1 MPKIEFDYEDNRYN
15 NALQQFINET
25 QKNTEN
31 IKCEVGEIKAIQKR
45 LENEFDVSLE
55 DDYKD
60 MIKEVI

>member
-1 MPKIEFDYEDNRYN
+1 MSIIDYDYKEQNYN

-31 IKCEVGEIKAIQKR
+31 IKCEVGEIKAIRKR
-45 LENEFDVSLE
+45 LENDFDVSLE

-60 MIKEVI
+60 MIKECV